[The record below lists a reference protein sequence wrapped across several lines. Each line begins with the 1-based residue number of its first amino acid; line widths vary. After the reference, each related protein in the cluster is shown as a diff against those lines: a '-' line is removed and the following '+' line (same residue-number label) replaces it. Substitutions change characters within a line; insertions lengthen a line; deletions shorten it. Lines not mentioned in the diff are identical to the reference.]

1 MRKISGL
8 RLENTY
14 AGLPPVFY
22 HVTNPAPFVGPR
34 LVAFNESLAE
44 NLGVDPLEGRNP
56 LATEYLCGKRP
67 FQGSLPVAMY
77 YAGHQFGV
85 YNPSLGDGRAL
96 LLGEIAD
103 GPGRGLQLHLKGSG
117 RTRFSRTFDGRATL
131 RSSIREYLAG
141 EALHHLGIPTARAL
155 CVVGSD
161 EKIERER
168 TETAA
173 MTLRAARTWVRFG
186 SFEGFHYSADRK
198 NIEIL
203 ADYEM
208 ARVFPELPRS
218 TEEGY
223 GLFLREIARKTA
235 ELVAMWQAFG
245 FVHGVMNT
253 DNMSVAGIT
262 VDYGP
267 YGFIE
272 TFDRNHISNASDHF
286 GRYSYANQ
294 PRAALWNLEK
304 LAKCLSFLCGE
315 KRTRDAVETYGRV
328 FRQTYRELMLR
339 KFGFEKSG
347 EKTLGFI
354 EKTLVALQEHGADY
368 HLFFRNLSDAGRNE
382 PARKNPYLEKLFAS
396 GTKWRRWFSEYA
408 EMLRAD
414 GFPDI
419 ERKKL
424 MDSVN
429 PLYVL
434 RRHVIEAAVLEAEQ
448 EGSGRETEKVRKIL
462 ENPFREQPGC
472 DGYAEPSPEAE
483 KLPAVSCS
491 S

>member
-1 MRKISGL
+1 MRKTSGL

-14 AGLPPVFY
+14 ASLPPVFY
-22 HVTNPAPFVGPR
+22 HATNPAPFARPR
-34 LVAFNESLAE
+34 LVAFNENLAE
-44 NLGVDPLEGRNP
+44 DMGMDPDEGKNP
-56 LATEYLCGKRP
+56 LAAEYLCGKRP
-67 FQGSLPVAMY
+67 FPGSLPVAMY

-85 YNPSLGDGRAL
+85 YNPNLGDGRAL

-103 GPGRGLQLHLKGSG
+103 GPGRGLRLHLKGSG
-117 RTRFSRTFDGRATL
+117 RTRFSRIFDGRATL

-141 EALHHLGIPTARAL
+141 EALHHLGIPTSRAL

-161 EKIERER
+161 EKIEREK

-186 SFEGFHYSADRK
+186 SFEGFHYSADGENLK
-198 NIEIL
+198 IL

-208 ARVFPELPRS
+208 TRAFAEPPRS
-218 TEEGY
+218 NEEGY
-223 GLFLREIARKTA
+223 GLFLRDAAKKTG
-235 ELVAMWQAFG
+235 ELVARWQAFG

-253 DNMSVAGIT
+253 DNMSVAGLT
-262 VDYGP
+262 LDHGP

-272 TFDRNHISNASDHF
+272 KFDRSHVSNASDHF

-294 PRAALWNLEK
+294 PGAALWNLEK

-315 KRTRDAVETYGRV
+315 KRAKDAAETYGRI

-339 KFGFEKSG
+339 KFGFEKPG
-347 EKTLGFI
+347 EKTFGFI
-354 EKTLVALQEHGADY
+354 ENTLATLEEHGTDY
-368 HLFFRNLSDAGRNE
+368 HLFFRNLSDAGKNG
-382 PARKNPYLEKLFAS
+382 PARKNPYLAKLSAS
-396 GTKWRRWFSEYA
+396 GAKWRRWFPQYA

-414 GFPDI
+414 GFPDA

-434 RRHVIEAAVLEAEQ
+434 RRHVIEAAVLEAER
-448 EGSGRETEKVRKIL
+448 EGSGSETEKVRKIL
-462 ENPFREQPGC
+462 ENPFREQSGC
-472 DGYAEPSPEAE
+472 GRYAEPSPEPENPLA
-483 KLPAVSCS
+483 AGCS
-491 S
+491 A